1 MFLALIIL
9 YFLVIWDEISECE
22 VGRNL
27 KEKFETFLEEGL
39 LDPLLQYI
47 VKDSE
52 KEIDFKVGSIFK
64 PFKIFY
70 KKLWPQ
76 LHNTDDEEADSF
88 KTNNERKSQVT
99 NLEKKGDHQIVE
111 EKDK

>member
-1 MFLALIIL
+1 MILKWETAL
-9 YFLVIWDEISECE
+9 
-22 VGRNL
+22 NL
-27 KEKFETFLEEGL
+27 S
-39 LDPLLQYI
+39 Q
-47 VKDSE
+47 
-52 KEIDFKVGSIFK
+52 
-64 PFKIFY
+64 IFY
-70 KKLWPQ
+70 IKLWPQ

>member
-1 MFLALIIL
+1 M
-9 YFLVIWDEISECE
+9 VIWDEISECE

-64 PFKIFY
+64 PFTNILY
-70 KKLWPQ
+70 KTVAPAPQ
-76 LHNTDDEEADSF
+76 Y
-88 KTNNERKSQVT
+88 RWW
-99 NLEKKGDHQIVE
+99 GGG
-111 EKDK
+111 